1 VSTNGNQGVLVR
13 PRLTFEDGFTMM
25 PNTWIRDRRIKWA
38 ARGLLSWLLSHDAGF
53 EVSMEL
59 LSKSG
64 DLGRDGV
71 RGVVQQL
78 EQFGYL
84 ERIKRRDQRGRIAH
98 TDWHLRDPFTESNNQ
113 LAGLEEAPPTKTVAR
128 SYPQAQEQNPRSEPA
143 TGLPALAQPS
153 PVQPSPVNPTTIENY
168 LQEEL
173 SIDISNRE
181 LLDATPREA
190 ELPGGT
196 FTAEERAAYTAAT
209 GAPSAPGEQHR
220 PAWGVQ
226 PAPTYP
232 RYVPEPTP
240 DRPAA
245 RTTAEA
251 EAVSDL
257 ESLPC
262 PAAPRFH
269 HWVPLGMTECA
280 RGCGTTITITERQTA

>member
-1 VSTNGNQGVLVR
+1 MSTNGNQGVLVR
-13 PRLTFEDGFTMM
+13 PRLAFEDGFTMM

-78 EQFGYL
+78 EKFGYL

-98 TDWHLRDPFTESNNQ
+98 TDWHLRDPFTASNNQ
-113 LAGLEEAPPTKTVAR
+113 LAGLEEAPPTKTAAR

-173 SIDISNRE
+173 SIDISNEE
-181 LLDATPREA
+181 LLDASAR
-190 ELPGGT
+190 ELPGQIT
-196 FTAEERAAYTAAT
+196 QAEAAAYSDLVDHT
-209 GAPSAPGEQHR
+209 PSPLDAQPR

-232 RYVPEPTP
+232 RYVPEPAP
-240 DRPAA
+240 DRPRP

-262 PAAPRFH
+262 PNAPGFH
-269 HWVPLGMTECA
+269 HLVPLGIDTCV
-280 RGCGTTITITERQTA
+280 RGCGETITTTERQTA